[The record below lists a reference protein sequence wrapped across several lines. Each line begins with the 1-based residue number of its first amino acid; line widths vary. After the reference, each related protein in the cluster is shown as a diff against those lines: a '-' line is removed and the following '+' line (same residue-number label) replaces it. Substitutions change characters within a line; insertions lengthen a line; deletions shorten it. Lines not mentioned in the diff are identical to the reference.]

1 MRKIG
6 TKLVVG
12 SKLPGLGGRVGAKK
26 GGGGGDSRD
35 KRGGGVQG
43 R

>member
-6 TKLVVG
+6 TKLVLG
-12 SKLPGLGGRVGAKK
+12 SKLPGLGGSVGVRK

-35 KRGGGVQG
+35 KREGGVQG